1 LSVARIV
8 VLVMLVLG
16 RVIVVFIIMRPRM
29 RRRRSRFAPDPD
41 GSATMSE
48 SVRPPPREDRIP
60 VVMDTYSAV
69 VTTGIYCRPGC
80 SATPNPKNVLRYEIA
95 AAAEASGFRACLR
108 CRPYRR
114 QQPLR
119 WDGPELVC
127 RAVQLVLD
135 GALEDQTE
143 DGLASRLGMSA
154 RNLRRLF
161 NQHLGV
167 TPAQLARSSRAHFA
181 RRLLD
186 DTDLSVTDIAFAAG
200 FGSVRQFNRAAREI
214 FRAAPRE
221 LRARRRK
228 ADRLVADG
236 GLALRLPYN
245 GPLDWDHT
253 LAYLAARAIPGV
265 ESVAGRAYRRT
276 VVIDGD
282 PGVIELLEGDPDASG
297 AHLLLRAHLPHW
309 EGLIHLVERARRI
322 AALDAPT
329 LEANAALEAD
339 PLLGPLVAARPGIR
353 QPGAWDPFEVGVRII
368 LGQQVSVAGAST
380 TAGRLVQA
388 LGTPVA
394 GLGPFGLTHTFP
406 TAETLAAADLSNLG
420 LTRARAAAVQTFARA
435 VAEGQLHL
443 DNSQPL
449 DDFVAARTALPG
461 LGPWTAH
468 VLALRLGERDAFPAS
483 DLGLRRAYERV
494 APAATEPLEVV
505 AERWRPW
512 RSFAAIQLWA
522 ADGPDQNG
530 AHEARR

>member
-1 LSVARIV
+1 
-8 VLVMLVLG
+8 M
-16 RVIVVFIIMRPRM
+16 P
-29 RRRRSRFAPDPD
+29 
-41 GSATMSE
+41 
-48 SVRPPPREDRIP
+48 
-60 VVMDTYSAV
+60 MDTYSAV

-80 SATPNPKNVLRYEIA
+80 TARPNPGNVVRYEVA

-114 QQPLR
+114 QQPLS

-127 RAVQLVLD
+127 RAVQLILD

-186 DTDLSVTDIAFAAG
+186 DTDLSVTEIAFAAG

-245 GPLDWDHT
+245 GPVDWDHT
-253 LAYLAARAIPGV
+253 LSYLAARAIPGV

-276 VVIDGD
+276 VLIDGD
-282 PGVIELLEGDPDASG
+282 PGVIELLDGGPDASG

-329 LEANAALEAD
+329 PEANATLAAD
-339 PLLGPLVAARPGIR
+339 PLIGPLVAARPGIR

-388 LGTPVA
+388 LGTPVP
-394 GLGPFGLTHTFP
+394 GLAPFGLTHTFP

-420 LTRARAAAVQTFARA
+420 LTRSRAAAVQTFARA
-435 VAEGQLHL
+435 VAEGGLHL

-449 DDFVAARTALPG
+449 DDFIASVTALPG

-468 VLALRLGERDAFPAS
+468 VLALRLAERDAFPAS
-483 DLGLRRAYERV
+483 DLGLRRAYQRLTPD
-494 APAATEPLEVV
+494 APEPLEAA

-512 RSFAAIQLWA
+512 RAHAAVHLWA
-522 ADGPDQNG
+522 SHQPDQSG